1 MSYETSIYKT
11 GNSQSEL
18 AVESLVNRIIR
29 FGKMS
34 RKDHLLLTSIV
45 LADGEVSESE
55 RRQINRIFDYIQSG
69 RLELVDW
76 Y

>member
-11 GNSQSEL
+11 GNSPSEL

-34 RKDHLLLTSIV
+34 RKDHMLLTSIV
-45 LADGEVSESE
+45 LSDGEVSESE

-76 Y
+76 

>member
-11 GNSQSEL
+11 RNSQSEL